1 MFHLYYQK
9 TNILLLIFYKLSY
22 MYKSELTVVVASLFE
37 YSDYNYFIE
46 QVKKKIV
53 VIGKL

>member
-1 MFHLYYQK
+1 
-9 TNILLLIFYKLSY
+9 

-46 QVKKKIV
+46 QVKKKNC
-53 VIGKL
+53 GNR